1 MNDSLVKLLAYIEPK
16 ILDIQDKRKEL
27 LDLESSYKVLKEII
41 DLGENSYH
49 DIINFYDQNFI
60 LNCIKTSNDTYLN
73 NLDLYKSSKYLLK
86 SNNQDLL
93 ELPQYKE
100 AINYIEK
107 LFTYLI
113 ELYNLTKKKY
123 EDLKEK
129 LEQLEILNKYYLIFS
144 KNNIE
149 INDIDE
155 FLLFLQLVDISL
167 NDKLNVLIQV
177 VKFNVRTYTL
187 TNDILLTCDIYL
199 SNIIDT
205 LEKEKDKIDNSLL
218 DSYSFDDKI
227 IFDDENNLILRQK
240 YLITKLSSLYNANNY
255 DELPSCYLL
264 YLEVTDYLKEIEK
277 QKVRYNKTYSKNLIF
292 VRTEKDLLIN
302 NYLRKCLTKYR
313 ACVYKN
319 LLDIE
324 SSNAYVLPD
333 YKYNDKY
340 FYLKKEFIVKV
351 IYMYLDNGNVL
362 IVGVLD
368 KDRNIEEYISK
379 NMVYI
384 MSTIKNIEKLKDKK
398 DRDLLLKDIKEEDLV
413 LTIDLD
419 TLDMEENYAR

>member
-41 DLGENSYH
+41 DLGENSYQ

-86 SNNQDLL
+86 SNNQNLL

-123 EDLKEK
+123 EDLKEE

-155 FLLFLQLVDISL
+155 FLLFLQLVDIPLS
-167 NDKLNVLIQV
+167 DKLNVLIQV

-324 SSNAYVLPD
+324 SSNTYVLPD

-368 KDRNIEEYISK
+368 KDGNIEEYISK

>member
-41 DLGENSYH
+41 DLGENSYQ

-86 SNNQDLL
+86 SNNQNLL

-123 EDLKEK
+123 DDLKEE

-155 FLLFLQLVDISL
+155 FLLFLQLVDIPLS
-167 NDKLNVLIQV
+167 DKLNVLIKV

-187 TNDILLTCDIYL
+187 TNDILLTSDIYL
-199 SNIIDT
+199 SNIVDT

-218 DSYSFDDKI
+218 DSYSFADKI
-227 IFDDENNLILRQK
+227 IFDDENSLTLRQK
-240 YLITKLSSLYNANNY
+240 YLVTKLSSLYNDNNY

-277 QKVRYNKTYSKNLIF
+277 QKVRYSKTYSKNLIV
-292 VRTEKDLLIN
+292 VRTENDLLIN

-324 SSNAYVLPD
+324 SSNTYVLPD

-340 FYLKKEFIVKV
+340 FYLKKEFIIKV
-351 IYMYLDNGNVL
+351 IYMYLDDGNVL
-362 IVGVLD
+362 IVGVLE
-368 KDRNIEEYISK
+368 KDGNIEEYISK

>member
-41 DLGENSYH
+41 DLGENSYQ

-86 SNNQDLL
+86 SNNQNLL

-123 EDLKEK
+123 EDLKEE

-155 FLLFLQLVDISL
+155 FLLFLQLVDIPLS
-167 NDKLNVLIQV
+167 DKLNVLIQV

-187 TNDILLTCDIYL
+187 TNDILLTSDIYL
-199 SNIIDT
+199 SNIVDT

-218 DSYSFDDKI
+218 DSYSFADKI
-227 IFDDENNLILRQK
+227 IFDDENSLTLRQK
-240 YLITKLSSLYNANNY
+240 YLVTKLSSLYNDNNY

-292 VRTEKDLLIN
+292 VRTENDLLIN

-324 SSNAYVLPD
+324 SSNTYVLPD

-340 FYLKKEFIVKV
+340 FYLKKEFIIKV
-351 IYMYLDNGNVL
+351 IYMYLDDGNVL

-368 KDRNIEEYISK
+368 KDGNIEEYISK

>member
-41 DLGENSYH
+41 DLGENSYQ

-86 SNNQDLL
+86 SNTQTLL

-123 EDLKEK
+123 DDLKEE

-155 FLLFLQLVDISL
+155 FLLFLQLVDIPLS
-167 NDKLNVLIQV
+167 DKLNVLIKV

-187 TNDILLTCDIYL
+187 TNDILLTSDIYL
-199 SNIIDT
+199 SNIVDT

-218 DSYSFDDKI
+218 DSYSFADKI
-227 IFDDENNLILRQK
+227 IFDDENSLTLRQK
-240 YLITKLSSLYNANNY
+240 YLVTKLSSLYNDNNY

-277 QKVRYNKTYSKNLIF
+277 QKVRYSKTYSKNLIF
-292 VRTEKDLLIN
+292 VRTENDLLIN

-324 SSNAYVLPD
+324 SSNTYVLPD

-340 FYLKKEFIVKV
+340 FYLKKEFIIKV
-351 IYMYLDNGNVL
+351 IYMYLDDGNVL

-368 KDRNIEEYISK
+368 KDGNIEEYISK

>member
-123 EDLKEK
+123 EDLKEE

-187 TNDILLTCDIYL
+187 TNDILLTSDIYL

-218 DSYSFDDKI
+218 DSYSFDNKI

-240 YLITKLSSLYNANNY
+240 YLVTKLSSLYNDNNY
-255 DELPSCYLL
+255 DELPSYYLL

-324 SSNAYVLPD
+324 SSNTYVLPD

-368 KDRNIEEYISK
+368 KDGNIEEYISK

-398 DRDLLLKDIKEEDLV
+398 DRDLLLKNVKEEDLV

>member
-123 EDLKEK
+123 ENLKDE

-187 TNDILLTCDIYL
+187 TNDILLTSDIYL

-218 DSYSFDDKI
+218 DSYSFADKI

-240 YLITKLSSLYNANNY
+240 YLVTKLSKLYNDNNY

-277 QKVRYNKTYSKNLIF
+277 QKIRYNKTYSKNLIF
-292 VRTEKDLLIN
+292 VRTENDLLIN

-324 SSNAYVLPD
+324 SSNTYVLPD

-351 IYMYLDNGNVL
+351 IYMYLDDGNVL
-362 IVGVLD
+362 IVGVLN
-368 KDRNIEEYISK
+368 KDENLEEYISK

>member
-60 LNCIKTSNDTYLN
+60 LNCIKNSNDTYLN

-324 SSNAYVLPD
+324 SSNTYVLPD

-368 KDRNIEEYISK
+368 KDGDIEEYISK

>member
-324 SSNAYVLPD
+324 SSNTYVLPD

-368 KDRNIEEYISK
+368 KDGDIEEYISK

>member
-1 MNDSLVKLLAYIEPK
+1 MNDSFAKLLAYIEPK

-27 LDLESSYKVLKEII
+27 LDLESSYKILKEII

-60 LNCIKTSNDTYLN
+60 LNCIKISNDTYLN

-123 EDLKEK
+123 ENLKEE

-144 KNNIE
+144 KNNI
-149 INDIDE
+149 IIDDIDE

-167 NDKLNVLIQV
+167 KDKLNVLIQV

-187 TNDILLTCDIYL
+187 TNDILLTSDIYL

-218 DSYSFDDKI
+218 SSYSFDEKVV
-227 IFDDENNLILRQK
+227 FDDENNLILRQK
-240 YLITKLSSLYNANNY
+240 YLVTKLSKLYSDNNY
-255 DELPSCYLL
+255 DELLSCYLL
-264 YLEVTDYLKEIEK
+264 YLEVTNDLKEIEK

-292 VRTEKDLLIN
+292 VRTEDDLLIN
-302 NYLRKCLTKYR
+302 KYLRECLTKYR

-324 SSNAYVLPD
+324 SSNTYVLPD
-333 YKYNDKY
+333 YKYKDIY

-351 IYMYLDNGNVL
+351 IYTFLNNGNVL

-368 KDRNIEEYISK
+368 KDEDLEEYISK

-384 MSTIKNIEKLKDKK
+384 VSTIKNIEKLKNKK

>member
-41 DLGENSYH
+41 DLGENSYQ

-86 SNNQDLL
+86 SNNQNLL

-123 EDLKEK
+123 DDLKEE

-155 FLLFLQLVDISL
+155 FLLFLQLVDIPLS
-167 NDKLNVLIQV
+167 DKLNVLIKV

-187 TNDILLTCDIYL
+187 TNDILLTSDIYL
-199 SNIIDT
+199 SNIVDT

-218 DSYSFDDKI
+218 DSYSFADKI
-227 IFDDENNLILRQK
+227 IFDDENSLTLRQK
-240 YLITKLSSLYNANNY
+240 YLVTKLSSLYNDNNY

-277 QKVRYNKTYSKNLIF
+277 QKVRYSKTYSKNLIF
-292 VRTEKDLLIN
+292 VRTENDLLIN

-324 SSNAYVLPD
+324 SSNTYVLPD

-340 FYLKKEFIVKV
+340 FYLKKEFIIKV
-351 IYMYLDNGNVL
+351 IYMYLDDGNVL

-368 KDRNIEEYISK
+368 KDGNIEEYISK

>member
-41 DLGENSYH
+41 DLGENSYQ

-86 SNNQDLL
+86 SNNQNLL

-123 EDLKEK
+123 EDLKEE

-155 FLLFLQLVDISL
+155 FLLFLQLVDIPLS
-167 NDKLNVLIQV
+167 DKLNVLIKV

-187 TNDILLTCDIYL
+187 TNDILLTSDIYL
-199 SNIIDT
+199 SNIVDT

-218 DSYSFDDKI
+218 DSYSFADKI
-227 IFDDENNLILRQK
+227 IFDDENSLTLRQK
-240 YLITKLSSLYNANNY
+240 YLVTKLSSLYNDNNY

-292 VRTEKDLLIN
+292 VRTENDLLIN

-324 SSNAYVLPD
+324 SSNTYVLPD

-340 FYLKKEFIVKV
+340 FYLKKEFIIKV

-368 KDRNIEEYISK
+368 KDGNIEEYISK

>member
-41 DLGENSYH
+41 DLGENSYQ

-86 SNNQDLL
+86 SNNQNLL

-123 EDLKEK
+123 DDLKEE

-155 FLLFLQLVDISL
+155 FLLFLQLVDIPLS
-167 NDKLNVLIQV
+167 DKLNVLIKV

-187 TNDILLTCDIYL
+187 TNDILLTSDIYL
-199 SNIIDT
+199 SNIVDT

-218 DSYSFDDKI
+218 DSYSFADKI
-227 IFDDENNLILRQK
+227 IFDDENSLTLRQK
-240 YLITKLSSLYNANNY
+240 YLVTKLSSLYNDNNY

-292 VRTEKDLLIN
+292 VRTENDLLIN

-324 SSNAYVLPD
+324 SSNTYVLPD

-340 FYLKKEFIVKV
+340 FYLKKEFIIKV
-351 IYMYLDNGNVL
+351 IYMYLDDGNVL

-368 KDRNIEEYISK
+368 KDGNIEEYISK

>member
-86 SNNQDLL
+86 SDNQDLL

-324 SSNAYVLPD
+324 SSNTYVLPD

-368 KDRNIEEYISK
+368 KDGNIEEYISK

>member
-324 SSNAYVLPD
+324 SSNTYVLPD

>member
-324 SSNAYVLPD
+324 SSNTYVLPD
-333 YKYNDKY
+333 YKYNNKY

-368 KDRNIEEYISK
+368 KDGNIEEYISK

>member
-123 EDLKEK
+123 EDLKEE

-187 TNDILLTCDIYL
+187 TNDILLTSDIYL

-218 DSYSFDDKI
+218 DSYSFDNKI

-240 YLITKLSSLYNANNY
+240 YLVTKLSSLYNDNNY
-255 DELPSCYLL
+255 DELPSYYLL

-324 SSNAYVLPD
+324 SSNTYVLPD

-368 KDRNIEEYISK
+368 KDGNIEEYISK

>member
-41 DLGENSYH
+41 DLGENSYQ

-86 SNNQDLL
+86 SNNQNLL

-123 EDLKEK
+123 EDLKEE

-155 FLLFLQLVDISL
+155 FLLFLQLVDIPLS
-167 NDKLNVLIQV
+167 DKLNVLIQV

-187 TNDILLTCDIYL
+187 TNDILLTSDIYL
-199 SNIIDT
+199 SNIVDT

-218 DSYSFDDKI
+218 DSYSFADKI
-227 IFDDENNLILRQK
+227 IFDDENSLTLRQK
-240 YLITKLSSLYNANNY
+240 YLVTKLSSLYNDNNY

-277 QKVRYNKTYSKNLIF
+277 QKVRYSKTYSKNLIF
-292 VRTEKDLLIN
+292 VRTENDLLIN

-324 SSNAYVLPD
+324 SSNTYVLPD

-340 FYLKKEFIVKV
+340 FYLKKEFIIKV
-351 IYMYLDNGNVL
+351 IYMYLDDGNVL

-368 KDRNIEEYISK
+368 KDGNIEEYISK

>member
-60 LNCIKTSNDTYLN
+60 LNCIKNSNDTYLN

-324 SSNAYVLPD
+324 SSNTYVLPD
-333 YKYNDKY
+333 YKYNNKY

-368 KDRNIEEYISK
+368 KDGNIEEYISK

>member
-113 ELYNLTKKKY
+113 ELYNLTNKKY
-123 EDLKEK
+123 EDLIEK

-324 SSNAYVLPD
+324 SSNTYVLPD

>member
-27 LDLESSYKVLKEII
+27 LDLELSYKVLKEII

-123 EDLKEK
+123 EDLKEE

-187 TNDILLTCDIYL
+187 TNDILLTSDIYL

-218 DSYSFDDKI
+218 NSYSFDDKI

-240 YLITKLSSLYNANNY
+240 YLVTKLSSLYNDNNY
-255 DELPSCYLL
+255 DELPSYYLL

-313 ACVYKN
+313 ACIYKN

-324 SSNAYVLPD
+324 SSNTYVLPD

-368 KDRNIEEYISK
+368 KDGNIEEYISK

-398 DRDLLLKDIKEEDLV
+398 DHDLLLKDIKEEDLV

>member
-155 FLLFLQLVDISL
+155 FLLFLQLVDIPLS
-167 NDKLNVLIQV
+167 DKLNVLIQV

-187 TNDILLTCDIYL
+187 TNDILLTSDIYL

-324 SSNAYVLPD
+324 SSNTYVLPD

-368 KDRNIEEYISK
+368 KDGDIEEYISK